1 MCTIHPKA
9 AGQAAFKVDGSPL
22 ECGKAAHAAGIRGG
36 LPPAVVATLAADA
49 ARGAGGTADEIDTAT
64 ADAMSAAAGTADQQ
78 AAVEAANDVSRDSSA
93 RSPLYNMWQT
103 SRDDVPRSR
112 TYY

>member
-22 ECGKAAHAAGIRGG
+22 ECGKAARAAGIRGG

-49 ARGAGGTADEIDTAT
+49 ARGAGGTAAEIDTAT
-64 ADAMSAAAGTADQQ
+64 ADAMSAAAGTADQ
-78 AAVEAANDVSRDSSA
+78 
-93 RSPLYNMWQT
+93 
-103 SRDDVPRSR
+103 
-112 TYY
+112 